1 MNYELKAAFHT
12 LGCKVNSYETQAIK
26 EQFLALGFEEAGFDE
41 PADVYVINTCS
52 VTQVAERKSRQ
63 MISRARKLSEG
74 AVIAATGCYAQEDA
88 GKLIEGGNVDL
99 VIGNNEKSRLAEITL
114 KKLEVKR
121 KNTAKNGRNEAKQ
134 EKNEENTSEE
144 VCKNAENDAVYVADM
159 ARCKDYEEQ
168 KISSAGEHTR
178 AYIKIQDGCNRFCSY
193 CIIPYLRGR
202 SRSRR
207 AADIITEAK
216 ALAANG
222 YKEVIITGIDISDF
236 EEEDHKKGD
245 ESLLYLI
252 KEISDISG
260 IERIRLGSL
269 ECGVITEAFLEGIS
283 HIEAFCPQFH
293 LSLQSGSETVL
304 KRMNRKYTPD
314 EYYKKACLIRKYFP
328 DAALTTD
335 MIVGFPGETEEEFEE
350 TCAFAVKTGFSRT
363 HVFKYSKRKGTRAA
377 DMPGQVDGNIKSR
390 RSEKLIEITDELQ
403 KEYEE
408 RFIGK
413 SVPVLFEER
422 TDSGLYTGYT
432 PEYVKV
438 AAKSETDIADKI
450 INVTPQAVGPLKDDI
465 VLFVSLCSE

>member
-1 MNYELKAAFHT
+1 MKAAFHT

-26 EQFLALGFEEAGFDE
+26 EQFFALGFEEAGFDE
-41 PADVYVINTCS
+41 QADVYVINTCS
-52 VTQVAERKSRQ
+52 VTQIAERKSRQ
-63 MISRARKLSEG
+63 MISRARKLSAD
-74 AVIAATGCYAQEDA
+74 AVICATGCCAQEDA
-88 GKLIEGGNVDL
+88 KKLIEGGNVDL
-99 VIGNNEKSRLAEITL
+99 VIGNNEKSRLAGIAL
-114 KKLEVKR
+114 KKLEEKR
-121 KNTAKNGRNEAKQ
+121 KYAAENGKNEAEQGENK
-134 EKNEENTSEE
+134 ENTFKE
-144 VCKNAENDAVYVADM
+144 VYKNAENDAVYVADM
-159 ARCKDYEEQ
+159 ARCRDYEEQ

-202 SRSRR
+202 SRSRK

-216 ALAANG
+216 TLAANG
-222 YKEVIITGIDISDF
+222 YQEIVLTGIDISDY
-236 EEEDHKKGD
+236 EEDGYKKGS

-252 KEISDISG
+252 EEISKIPG
-260 IERIRLGSL
+260 IQRIRFGSL

-283 HIEAFCPQFH
+283 RIEAFCQQFH
-293 LSLQSGSETVL
+293 LSLQSGSGTVL

-314 EYYKKACLIRKYFP
+314 GYYEKVCLIRKYFP

-350 TCAFAVKTGFSRT
+350 TCAFAAKTGFSRT

-390 RSEKLIEITDELQ
+390 RSERLIKITDELQ

-450 INVTPQAVGPLKDDI
+450 INVTPQAVGRLKDDI
-465 VLFVSLCSE
+465 VLFASLCSE